1 MQFELPIILA
11 STSARR
17 KALLEEAGYEPIVCK
32 PQIDD
37 GLLSCGTMR
46 VHAWVRTLAVLKA
59 MDVHSQS
66 KVQEGTILA
75 ADTVCVIDN
84 VMFGQPES
92 RSDAMRMLQRL
103 ENSSH
108 QVCTGWCLLNANGD
122 IRSGYEFATVSIGTI
137 GKIELESY
145 VSSGEWRGKAGAYN
159 LPERVSAGWPILC
172 EGDEASVMGLP
183 IARLKK
189 ELPKGTLH

>member
-1 MQFELPIILA
+1 MQFKLPIILA

-17 KALLEEAGYEPIVCK
+17 RALLQDAGYEPIVSK

-59 MDVHSQS
+59 MDVRSQS
-66 KVQEGTILA
+66 KVQDGTILA
-75 ADTVCVIDN
+75 ADTVCVINN
-84 VMFGQPES
+84 VLCGQPES
-92 RSDAMRMLQRL
+92 SSDAMRMLQLL
-103 ENSSH
+103 ENNSH
-108 QVCTGWCLLNANGD
+108 LVCTGWCLLNANGD

-137 GKIELESY
+137 GIIELESY
-145 VSSGEWRGKAGAYN
+145 VLSGEWRGKAGAYN
-159 LPERVSAGWPILC
+159 LPERVSAGWPIRV
-172 EGDEASVMGLP
+172 EGDETCVIGLP
-183 IARLKK
+183 ISRLKK